1 MCRESCRRDVFEIE
15 KREEQIAKL
24 PMGCATSLANASLS
38 PNWKA
43 MANRPAMP
51 NICLPSL
58 NYRKLLG
65 WIAGTGS

>member
-1 MCRESCRRDVFEIE
+1 
-15 KREEQIAKL
+15 
-24 PMGCATSLANASLS
+24 MGCATSLANASLS